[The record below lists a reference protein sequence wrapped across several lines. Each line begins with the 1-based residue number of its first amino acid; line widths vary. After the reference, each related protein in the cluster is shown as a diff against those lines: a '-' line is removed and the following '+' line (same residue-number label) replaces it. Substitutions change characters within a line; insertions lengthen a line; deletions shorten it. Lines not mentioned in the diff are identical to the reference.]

1 MIFTRQ
7 DAEFLLGRPEFMRFL
22 YDAIQS
28 AGIISNM
35 EPADGRTVRDHS
47 LEWQSGRRSLGHEM
61 LLMIEQGQPEA
72 LRSPDGSPLITL
84 NAVLREAI
92 NPKET
97 TRGRRNRSTRDRYAD
112 LDDRGSGDAADL
124 DRDADRDAD

>member
-97 TRGRRNRSTRDRYAD
+97 TPGRRNRNRDRNSELDD
-112 LDDRGSGDAADL
+112 LDDRGSGDL
-124 DRDADRDAD
+124 DRDAERDAD